1 MANIKVVLKGLMLT
15 QVQTRN
21 VFYFDTTT
29 EQPQY
34 WESDITD
41 YLLAL
46 WAEVT
51 MYISPL
57 WAGYAYEVYEWVT
70 PSWEPRFVENI
81 TLAGTDTTGELLPTQ
96 MAAVALALTT
106 HLKTRGR
113 KAIAGFCTDALVDG
127 VLVSGAISALIG
139 FAAAYVTR
147 VTGSTGDLVPGTW
160 SRKTNTFHPFISGIA
175 DTIMGT
181 MRRRKIGVGI

>member
-1 MANIKVVLKGLMLT
+1 MANIKVVLKGLMLA

-29 EQPQY
+29 EGPQF
-34 WESDITD
+34 WEADITD
-41 YLLAL
+41 YLQVL
-46 WAEVT
+46 WATVID
-51 MYISPL
+51 YISPL
-57 WAGYAYEVYEWVT
+57 WAGYAYEVYTWVA
-70 PSWEPRFVENI
+70 PSWTPTFVENI
-81 TLAGTDTTGELLPTQ
+81 TLVGGDTLGELLPTQ
-96 MAAVALALTT
+96 MAGVVLALTN

-127 VLVSGAISALIG
+127 VLVSGAISALIA
-139 FAAAYVTR
+139 FAAAYITR

>member
-1 MANIKVVLKGLMLT
+1 MSYIKVVLKGLMLS

-29 EQPQY
+29 EGPQY
-34 WESDITD
+34 WETDITG
-41 YLLAL
+41 YLNDV
-46 WAEVT
+46 WSPIEQF
-51 MYISPL
+51 ISPL
-57 WAGYAYEVYEWVT
+57 WAGYAYDVYTWVA
-70 PSWEPRFVENI
+70 PSWTPTFTENI
-81 TLAGTDTTGELLPTQ
+81 GLVGQDIIGELLPTQ
-96 MAAVALALTT
+96 MAGVILALTN

-113 KAIAGFCTDALVDG
+113 KAFAGFCTDALVDG
-127 VLVSGAISALIG
+127 VLVSGAISALIAC
-139 FAAAYVTR
+139 AAAYITR

-175 DTIMGT
+175 DTILGT